1 MNAPPPSP
9 HTPAHC
15 SPLPPLANFFHRVP
29 ILQPPQPPQP
39 RNQSQSLRSSR
50 LMQLSLCM

>member
-1 MNAPPPSP
+1 MNAPPPP

-15 SPLPPLANFFHRVP
+15 SPLPPLSNFFHRVP

-50 LMQLSLCM
+50 LMQLSLFM